1 MVELLTELIA
11 GFFEFIWL
19 FLLGIF
25 NLIKSLILF
34 PIYQPAEAF
43 SLIVLIVAFFV
54 GFLLPFKFMPIDRI
68 FGKGGVDSLD
78 EGFLINLGRYLFA
91 LLAFSVAGLCG
102 TGLLFVAGNM
112 LELLGLY

>member
-1 MVELLTELIA
+1 M
-11 GFFEFIWL
+11 
-19 FLLGIF
+19 
-25 NLIKSLILF
+25 
-34 PIYQPAEAF
+34 
-43 SLIVLIVAFFV
+43 
-54 GFLLPFKFMPIDRI
+54 DRI